1 MSMKAFYVVGAV
13 AAVMAVTGAVT
24 VFAADPP
31 AIKAPAAPAATSAK
45 PAPAK
50 GQRAMVRIEAPSFAD
65 IDSNHDG
72 MISQAEFDAF
82 RAAHKPEVR
91 MQGPGGMPEGRGP
104 EGRGFEGRGPGGWGG
119 PPMMMRE
126 RRFGGHGEGFGGMG
140 GMDGARGERI
150 IDLLDANNDGKVSF
164 DELVAPL
171 KRRFNRM
178 DANHDGFLSSDEL
191 HKGHERPGGG
201 FDKRDGQ
208 TPPPS
213 GQ

>member
-1 MSMKAFYVVGAV
+1 MSIKAFYVVGAV
-13 AAVMAVTGAVT
+13 AAVMAVAGAVT

-31 AIKAPAAPAATSAK
+31 ATKAPAAPAATSAK

-50 GQRAMVRIEAPSFAD
+50 GQHAMVRVEAPSFAE

-91 MQGPGGMPEGRGP
+91 MQGPGGP

-119 PPMMMRE
+119 PPMMMMRE
-126 RRFGGHGEGFGGMG
+126 HRFGGRGEGFGGMG
-140 GMDGARGERI
+140 GMDGARGEHI

-171 KRRFNRM
+171 KRHFNRM
-178 DANHDGFLSSDEL
+178 DANHDGFLSADEL
-191 HKGHERPGGG
+191 HKGH
-201 FDKRDGQ
+201 DKPEDGRRDGQ
-208 TPPPS
+208 MPPPS